1 MLEKFMQIRTNRFG
15 VIKKDYLF
23 IKSSTDMMS
32 ISPVT
37 GVCSSIL
44 MPKNITRKLKDEIRS
59 FTWIW
64 QICCRVCTAMQI
76 CVPLTVVVERI
87 NSPATQSSTFI
98 CHAMIAIWID
108 SRLLQR
114 VQWWHKLL
122 HHNVILK
129 RILQKKNLAAS
140 SDNHS

>member
-59 FTWIW
+59 FT
-64 QICCRVCTAMQI
+64 
-76 CVPLTVVVERI
+76 
-87 NSPATQSSTFI
+87 
-98 CHAMIAIWID
+98 
-108 SRLLQR
+108 
-114 VQWWHKLL
+114 
-122 HHNVILK
+122 
-129 RILQKKNLAAS
+129 
-140 SDNHS
+140 